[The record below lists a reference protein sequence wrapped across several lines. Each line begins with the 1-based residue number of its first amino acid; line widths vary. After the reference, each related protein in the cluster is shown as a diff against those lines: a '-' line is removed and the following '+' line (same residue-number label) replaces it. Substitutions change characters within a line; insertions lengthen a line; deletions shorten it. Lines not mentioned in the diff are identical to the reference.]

1 MILFLKK
8 DYNNRKYK
16 TYKKVRITMTNIMYQ
31 TKGSNTYRV
40 KGHWTSYNIKLI
52 NLITTKFLSLYP
64 IANSPNRKYPI
75 NSLRKSAESLYMDYT
90 KFLKIFKKL

>member
-40 KGHWTSYNIKLI
+40 KGQWTSYNIKLI
-52 NLITTKFLSLYP
+52 NLSTTKLISLHQTVP
-64 IANSPNRKYPI
+64 TDATP
-75 NSLRKSAESLYMDYT
+75 LT
-90 KFLKIFKKL
+90 